1 MVTVEQFSELLK
13 QSEILGISCE
23 QLNKLKAVGEIKN
36 NGKKWHRQ
44 NCGLLVAGFLFCLV
58 VCVPSILPR
67 NHAVLIKI
75 LLDGLSEVFDI
86 DELDNYSCILTN
98 EVIGPYVRI
107 PVDCNACAGV
117 NNIPKVSNLTQEEF
131 LKSYAFTMQPVVV
144 QDGLADWTASEIFSY
159 DYFKS
164 IYTPGSKALKQVN
177 EKCQF
182 FPYATNISG
191 LEEFFN
197 MSLSR
202 VEGKEDHWYIGWSN
216 CEGQAT
222 NELRKHY
229 KLPYFLPQELDHS
242 KLDWVFMGLPGHGA
256 PMHIDFVKTSS
267 WQAQLRGQKK
277 WTFETPPDC
286 FGVCSSKLE
295 VTVTPGEIIV
305 LDGNRWFHQ
314 TQIKG
319 NDMSIVIGSE
329 YY

>member
-117 NNIPKVSNLTQEEF
+117 NNIPKVSNLTQVRTMF
-131 LKSYAFTMQPVVV
+131 LLT
-144 QDGLADWTASEIFSY
+144 
-159 DYFKS
+159 
-164 IYTPGSKALKQVN
+164 
-177 EKCQF
+177 
-182 FPYATNISG
+182 
-191 LEEFFN
+191 
-197 MSLSR
+197 
-202 VEGKEDHWYIGWSN
+202 
-216 CEGQAT
+216 
-222 NELRKHY
+222 
-229 KLPYFLPQELDHS
+229 
-242 KLDWVFMGLPGHGA
+242 
-256 PMHIDFVKTSS
+256 
-267 WQAQLRGQKK
+267 
-277 WTFETPPDC
+277 
-286 FGVCSSKLE
+286 
-295 VTVTPGEIIV
+295 
-305 LDGNRWFHQ
+305 
-314 TQIKG
+314 
-319 NDMSIVIGSE
+319 
-329 YY
+329 